1 MGTESNGRD
10 MLAVLLVGA
19 PRSLWIGLIAAS
31 IGMLI
36 GIILGF
42 TAGYLGGWVD
52 AVIRT
57 ISDSIIVIPALAVLI
72 VIAAYVR
79 TVSIE
84 SMALLLALFAW
95 PAPTRYIRAQ
105 VLSMRERGYV
115 NMARISGASS
125 FDIMFKEMMPNML
138 PYLAASFTGNVSGAI
153 LAAASL
159 EALGLGPTRI
169 PTLGHDD
176 LLRHSCRR
184 HPARHVVVV
193 GPAHPDLDY
202 PVLRPVP
209 DEHRPGRDRQS
220 SPAGQEEGGGRMTA
234 STGTTQIANVP
245 YTADIGTDV
254 TGHNRTVV
262 LDVRNLKVYYATPS
276 GDVRAVDDVSFQVY
290 EGEILGLVG
299 ESGCGKTTTA
309 MAILRM
315 VQPPGRIVGGEVV
328 LDGIDLTKVNDDELR
343 RVRWSTLALIPQG
356 AMNSLNPVMRINDQ
370 MAEAIDTH
378 EGRQDKAKLKQR
390 ILDLLEQVG
399 LPSRVYDMYPHELS
413 GGMKQ
418 RVCIAMA
425 IALHPSLIIADEPTS
440 ALDVVVQRVVGQTL
454 LDVKQPDGRL
464 DDPDRP
470 RHGPAGAA
478 GGPHRRHVCGPHGR
492 GVAG

>member
-1 MGTESNGRD
+1 MSATADAVPVGGPSKTKAKAKRLNRYDSPWLNAKFIVGTIMVVSIVLMGLVGQLFWRVELSYPASSPLNLPPPWAPGYGEIRTQAEVEAAKAAVPTPTPKANSSLTGGNPFAKKDDAQAGAAAGETAKGAKASPTPNANPFGFGSPSWEHPMGTESNGRD

-42 TAGYLGGWVD
+42 TAGYMGGMVD

-169 PTLGHDD
+169 PTLG
-176 LLRHSCRR
+176 
-184 HPARHVVVV
+184 
-193 GPAHPDLDY
+193 
-202 PVLRPVP
+202 
-209 DEHRPGRDRQS
+209 
-220 SPAGQEEGGGRMTA
+220 MT
-234 STGTTQIANVP
+234 IF
-245 YTADIGTDV
+245 
-254 TGHNRTVV
+254 
-262 LDVRNLKVYYATPS
+262 YAI
-276 GDVRAVDDVSFQVY
+276 RA
-290 EGEILGLVG
+290 
-299 ESGCGKTTTA
+299 A
-309 MAILRM
+309 AILRGM
-315 VQPPGRIVGGEVV
+315 WWWWGPPI
-328 LDGIDLTKVNDDELR
+328 I
-343 RVRWSTLALIPQG
+343 I
-356 AMNSLNPVMRINDQ
+356 
-370 MAEAIDTH
+370 
-378 EGRQDKAKLKQR
+378 
-390 ILDLLEQVG
+390 
-399 LPSRVYDMYPHELS
+399 
-413 GGMKQ
+413 
-418 RVCIAMA
+418 
-425 IALHPSLIIADEPTS
+425 LIILFSGLFLMNIGLDEIANP
-440 ALDVVVQRVVGQTL
+440 
-454 LDVKQPDGRL
+454 RL
-464 DDPDRP
+464 R
-470 RHGPAGAA
+470 GKKKAVAA
-478 GGPHRRHVCGPHGR
+478 
-492 GVAG
+492 